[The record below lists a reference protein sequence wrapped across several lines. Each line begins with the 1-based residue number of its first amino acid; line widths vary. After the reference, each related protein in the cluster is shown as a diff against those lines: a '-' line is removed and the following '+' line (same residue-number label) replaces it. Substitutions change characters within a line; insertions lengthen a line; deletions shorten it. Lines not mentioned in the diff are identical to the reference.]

1 MAAVPT
7 LCAYGGFFQAGS
19 CPPLQA
25 EYLLVVRERKRPHAD
40 VKAKSRLRVWQPWE
54 SPLKTDGTERTDCL
68 GMVEA
73 ALGQRCPLCAVS

>member
-1 MAAVPT
+1 MAALPT

-40 VKAKSRLRVWQPWE
+40 VKAKSRL
-54 SPLKTDGTERTDCL
+54 
-68 GMVEA
+68 
-73 ALGQRCPLCAVS
+73 